1 MERGEGLN
9 EEHAKEK
16 GRGIIA
22 MMLGEK
28 EKADATESWKE
39 FKKGVEM
46 IYFFLPAEQFVL
58 TFYLVRD
65 IYISYIFQHSR
76 ERASNHGMRLWLRF
90 VATQS

>member
-28 EKADATESWKE
+28 ERADATESWKE

-46 IYFFLPAEQFVL
+46 IYFFHLPNNLF
-58 TFYLVRD
+58 
-65 IYISYIFQHSR
+65 
-76 ERASNHGMRLWLRF
+76 
-90 VATQS
+90 